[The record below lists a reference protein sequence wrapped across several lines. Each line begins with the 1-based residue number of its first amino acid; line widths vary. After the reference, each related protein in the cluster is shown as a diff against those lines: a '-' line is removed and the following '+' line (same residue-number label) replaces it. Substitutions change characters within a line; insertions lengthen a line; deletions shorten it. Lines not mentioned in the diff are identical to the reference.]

1 MDRRKR
7 KPGSGPQRG
16 ARQGVASR
24 PGSGAIGLRQV
35 EGIPDTFELVHP
47 RCVAEA
53 ELDYQE
59 GIDLW
64 KAGDPEEARDAL
76 RYALGACRDNL
87 WVHVALGQL
96 ALREFKD
103 PALRAGIS
111 ATRSSLA
118 TRLCH
123 RASRGGC
130 PASGWRTG
138 RFSRRSKASR
148 SLSARSESP
157 GTRMTCRGWRRGWQ
171 GHRREVP
178 SDTSRAQIHGLP
190 PHSPKGLEF
199 DFEKYSKSDRRPTCV
214 DFDFNDFSG
223 LRGFLERDRTTAQ
236 QGLQDRW
243 IGLKTIAGTW
253 AGRGIQGTI

>member
-1 MDRRKR
+1 MAKMRLVVSRQGGA
-7 KPGSGPQRG
+7 PWINESGSRARDLSEA
-16 ARQGVASR
+16 ARQRVASR

-35 EGIPDTFELVHP
+35 EGIPDAFELVHP

-111 ATRSSLA
+111 ATRSS
-118 TRLCH
+118 
-123 RASRGGC
+123 
-130 PASGWRTG
+130 
-138 RFSRRSKASR
+138 
-148 SLSARSESP
+148 
-157 GTRMTCRGWRRGWQ
+157 
-171 GHRREVP
+171 
-178 SDTSRAQIHGLP
+178 
-190 PHSPKGLEF
+190 
-199 DFEKYSKSDRRPTCV
+199 
-214 DFDFNDFSG
+214 
-223 LRGFLERDRTTAQ
+223 
-236 QGLQDRW
+236 
-243 IGLKTIAGTW
+243 
-253 AGRGIQGTI
+253 